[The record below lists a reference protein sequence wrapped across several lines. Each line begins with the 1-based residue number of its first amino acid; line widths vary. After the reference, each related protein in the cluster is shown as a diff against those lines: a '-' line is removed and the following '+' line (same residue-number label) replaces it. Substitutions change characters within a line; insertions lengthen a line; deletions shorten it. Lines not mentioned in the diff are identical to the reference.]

1 MISLSLTGASI
12 ARLSVDK
19 GGGSTKLG
27 VSCMNCEDPNSS
39 KNLKVVAEFHNAPD
53 THDNM
58 RIVFFEYFAD
68 QIARLSDNSA
78 MVIVSIDSR
87 TAAKIIPKG
96 LPAPDSAAGA
106 LWHVDPDTL
115 APATEEDWGACLL
128 KRTCL
133 VAHAETLVG
142 IAAFPEGGRSGE
154 GARFFPFGAP
164 LALGVVDDG
173 ASAAHAPGA
182 SGAARERGPPRGGEV
197 AASGGAGDAAGSLA
211 GIVVTHHPVLVFWA
225 ADYDFLRT
233 LCGHTGA
240 SSTFP
245 CIWCLISD
253 TKIQDSSANTGD
265 ARTHAHMCSCAKSYA
280 DAVAVAGSV
289 LKKPEAK
296 LYFNI
301 TKAPLLSKTVFLL
314 LETFLLP
321 LPAPICSKNEWK
333 QRVEQVS

>member
-58 RIVFFEYFAD
+58 RIVFFEYFGH

-142 IAAFPEGGRSGE
+142 IAAFPEGGAKRGGRAFLSLRCTSRARRGGRRRE
-154 GARFFPFGAP
+154 CGARAGRVGCGAR
-164 LALGVVDDG
+164 AR
-173 ASAAHAPGA
+173 SAA
-182 SGAARERGPPRGGEV
+182 RWRGGSV
-197 AASGGAGDAAGSLA
+197 GRRWGRRGLSRGHRRHAS
-211 GIVVTHHPVLVFWA
+211 
-225 ADYDFLRT
+225 
-233 LCGHTGA
+233 
-240 SSTFP
+240 P
-245 CIWCLISD
+245 C
-253 TKIQDSSANTGD
+253 
-265 ARTHAHMCSCAKSYA
+265 AR
-280 DAVAVAGSV
+280 
-289 LKKPEAK
+289 
-296 LYFNI
+296 
-301 TKAPLLSKTVFLL
+301 LLG
-314 LETFLLP
+314 
-321 LPAPICSKNEWK
+321 
-333 QRVEQVS
+333 R